1 MERTSLDYVWIVIGS
16 ALVFMMQAGFA
27 MVESGLTRS
36 KNSINVAIKNLTDYG
51 ISTMVFWIAGFGL
64 MFGPSLGGIT
74 GAGFF
79 LFNPP
84 SVWAAVFLLFQ
95 AVFCSTSATIV
106 SGAVAE
112 RMRFSSYIIS
122 TILLSALVYPVFGH
136 WAWGG
141 ALEGVPSGWLVKR
154 GFVDFAGST
163 VVHSMGGWVSLALLV
178 IIGPRTGRFS
188 EDGTV
193 RTING
198 SSIPMAVLGV
208 FLLWFGW
215 IGFNGASTLAAN
227 DAVPGI
233 ILRTMLGGTAGMAT
247 TLAAGWCIKK
257 KPEVGLVL
265 NGSLAGL
272 VAITANCHAVNE
284 TQAVIIGGIGGLVML
299 GTSALLVRLKIDDA
313 VDAIPVHLAAGIWG
327 TAAAGIFGDPEL
339 LGTGLS
345 RAAQIGVQCA
355 GIIACGGL
363 ALAVSF
369 PLLLLVNKFRPIR
382 VAIEQEAEGLNKA
395 EHGVTTEILDLFT
408 VLDTQAKTGDI
419 TLRAP
424 EEPFT
429 ETGQIAAMYN
439 SVLDKLQEGT
449 VEKREYL
456 NILENVSD
464 GLFLLDPSLKI
475 GPYYSSSLERI
486 FRRTDLA
493 GLEAAEIFKA
503 FPDEKTRTAAREFL
517 ETAFKP
523 DIRWRHVEKLNPLK
537 EVSAYFDDGAGAFV
551 ERHLEFDFRRVGEDR
566 VERLF
571 VVVRDLTE
579 RVELMGEIEK
589 TRTENRL
596 EMEMLQ
602 KILHVEG
609 GTLLAFLESAKQ
621 DAEAINEGLRSAE
634 GQVSAPVSNGGNGD
648 GASRNAG
655 YRNDG
660 YRRLLDTIFRHSH
673 ALKGDAE
680 LLALDFLAEQAEEL
694 EQKVLKIRDTQNLS
708 GEDFL
713 PLAFSCSTLLLT
725 LEKLNALVS
734 KWLKLSGEVRL
745 SAQSGT
751 GFTGDS
757 LKQMARRLAGRYGKQ
772 VRLEAGGLEDQRLKP
787 GARKAIKDI
796 LIQLVRNSIY
806 HGIERPEERKEAG
819 KAESG
824 TIGIRTAVEGEVL
837 RIVYRDD
844 GAGMDREKIKRKAV
858 KSGIVSGEKADAMDE
873 REQLLLIF
881 HPGFSTAEN
890 PDRVAGKGVGLSL
903 VKTRVKELGGKL
915 SLKSRRGLYSEF
927 TLVFPLR
934 AVHAEEI
941 PEAGAG

>member
-1 MERTSLDYVWIVIGS
+1 MEKTSLDYIWIIAGS

-51 ISTMVFWIAGFGL
+51 ISTVVFWIAGFGL
-64 MFGPSLGGIT
+64 MFGPTLGGIL
-74 GAGFF
+74 GGGFF
-79 LFNPP
+79 LFNPS
-84 SVWAAVFLLFQ
+84 SVWPAVFLLFQ
-95 AVFCSTSATIV
+95 AVFCSTAATIV

-112 RMRFSSYIIS
+112 RMRFSSYIVS
-122 TILLSALVYPVFGH
+122 TILLSTVIYPIFGH

-141 ALEGVPSGWLVKR
+141 AFEGLPSGWLAKR

-163 VVHSMGGWVSLALLV
+163 VVHSMGGWISLAILI

-188 EDGTV
+188 QDGTV
-193 RTING
+193 KTING

-233 ILRTMLGGTAGMAT
+233 ILRTMLGGAAGMVS
-247 TLAAGWCIKK
+247 TLAAGWFITK
-257 KPEVGLVL
+257 KPQVGLVL

-284 TQAVIIGGIGGLVML
+284 TQAVIIGGAGGLVML
-299 GTSALLVRLKIDDA
+299 GASALLVRLKIDDA

-327 TAAAGIFGDPEL
+327 TLAAGIFGNPDL

-345 RAAQIGVQCA
+345 RMGQIAVQA
-355 GIIACGGL
+355 MGILACGAL
-363 ALAVSF
+363 ALGIALPV
-369 PLLLLVNKFRPIR
+369 LLLTNKFSPLR
-382 VAIEQEAEGLNKA
+382 VTMDQEAAGLNKT
-395 EHGVTTEILDLFT
+395 EHGVTTEIYDLFT

-429 ETGQIAAMYN
+429 EVGQIAGMYN
-439 SVLDKLQEGT
+439 LVLDKVQEGT

-475 GPYYSSSLERI
+475 GPYYSSSLETLFKRG
-486 FRRTDLA
+486 DLA
-493 GLEAAEIFKA
+493 GHNVMEIFSS
-503 FPDEKTRTAAREFL
+503 FLDEKTKTAAAEFF
-517 ETAFKP
+517 EAAFKA
-523 DIRWRHVEKLNPLK
+523 DIQWRHVEKLNPLK
-537 EVSAYFDDGAGAFV
+537 KVTAYFDNQSGGFI
-551 ERHLEFDFRRVGEDR
+551 ERHLEFDFRRVGEPRVDR
-566 VERLF
+566 LLA
-571 VVVRDLTE
+571 VVRDSTE

-589 TRTENRL
+589 NRNENRL

-602 KILHVEG
+602 QVLHVDGE
-609 GTLLAFLESAKQ
+609 TLLAFLESAKQ

-634 GQVSAPVSNGGNGD
+634 SRLSGSPDAGD
-648 GASRNAG
+648 
-655 YRNDG
+655 YRE
-660 YRRLLDTIFRHSH
+660 LLDNIFRHSH

-680 LLALDFLAEQAEEL
+680 LLALEFLAEQAEDM
-694 EQKVLKIRDTQNLS
+694 EQKTMKIRDLKHLT

-713 PLAFSCSTLLLT
+713 PLTFSCSTLLLT

-734 KWLKLSGEVRL
+734 KCFRL
-745 SAQSGT
+745 STQVRRNVRSES
-751 GFTGDS
+751 GFTGAS
-757 LKQMARRLAGRYGKQ
+757 LKQMARRLADRYGKQ
-772 VRLEAGGLEDQRLKP
+772 VELTSLGLEEQNLKP
-787 GARKAIKDI
+787 SARRAIKDI

-806 HGIERPEERKEAG
+806 HGIEEPEQRKRAG

-824 TIGIRTAVEGEVL
+824 AIEIRAAGEGPLL

-844 GAGMDREKIKRKAV
+844 GAGIDGEKIKRRAV
-858 KSGIVSGEKADAMDE
+858 ESGIVSTEKAETLDE
-873 REQLLLIF
+873 REQALLIF

-890 PDRVAGKGVGLSL
+890 PDRVAGKGAGLSL
-903 VKTRVKELGGKL
+903 VKARIKELGGKL
-915 SLKSRRGLYSEF
+915 FLRSRRGSHSEF
-927 TLVFPLR
+927 TMVFPL
-934 AVHAEEI
+934 HALRD
-941 PEAGAG
+941 GADESLETTAI

>member
-1 MERTSLDYVWIVIGS
+1 MERTSLDYIWIIIGS

-64 MFGPSLGGIT
+64 MFGLSLGGMLGT
-74 GAGFF
+74 SFF

-84 SVWAAVFLLFQ
+84 SVWPAVFLLFQ

-122 TILLSALVYPVFGH
+122 TILLSAFVYPIFGH

-141 ALEGVPSGWLVKR
+141 AFEGLPSGWLAKR

-163 VVHSMGGWVSLALLV
+163 VVHSMGGWIALAILL
-178 IIGPRTGRFS
+178 IIGPRTGRFGD
-188 EDGTV
+188 DGTV
-193 RTING
+193 RPING

-215 IGFNGASTLAAN
+215 IGFNGSSTLAAN

-233 ILRTMLGGTAGMAT
+233 ILRTMLGGAAGMVF
-247 TLAAGWCIKK
+247 TLAAGWFTAK

-272 VAITANCHAVNE
+272 VAVTANCHAVNE
-284 TQAVIIGGIGGLVML
+284 TQSVIIGGIGGLVML
-299 GTSALLVRLKIDDA
+299 GASRVLVRLRIDDA

-327 TAAAGIFGDPEL
+327 TLAVGIFGDPEL

-345 RAAQIGVQCA
+345 RLGQIRIQ
-355 GIIACGGL
+355 GIGILACGLLALGL
-363 ALAVSF
+363 AYPF
-369 PLLLLVNKFRPIR
+369 MLLLNRLRPIR
-382 VAIEQEAEGLNKA
+382 VTMEHEVEGLNKA
-395 EHGVTTEILDLFT
+395 EHGVSTEIHDLFT
-408 VLDTQAKTGDI
+408 VLDVQARTGDI

-429 ETGQIAAMYN
+429 ETGQIAGMYN

-464 GLFLLDPSLKI
+464 GLFLLDASLRV
-475 GPYYSSSLERI
+475 GPYYSSSLETI

-493 GLEAAEIFKA
+493 GLEVMEVFGA
-503 FPDEKTRTAAREFL
+503 FLDEKARSAAGEFF
-517 ETAFKP
+517 EAAFTP
-523 DIRWRHVEKLNPLK
+523 DIPWRYVEKLNPLK
-537 EVSAYFDDGAGAFV
+537 EVTAWFDDLAGGFI
-551 ERHLEFDFRRVGEDR
+551 ERHLEFDFRRLGDAG

-579 RVELMGEIEK
+579 RTALVEEIEK
-589 TRTENRL
+589 TRNESRQ

-602 KILHVEG
+602 KILHVEPE
-609 GTLLAFLESAKQ
+609 TLLAFLESARQ
-621 DAEAINEGLRSAE
+621 DAEAINEGLRTAGDARENS
-634 GQVSAPVSNGGNGD
+634 GG
-648 GASRNAG
+648 G
-655 YRNDG
+655 YRE
-660 YRRLLDTIFRHSH
+660 RLDSIFRHSH
-673 ALKGDAE
+673 SLKGDAE
-680 LLALDFLAEQAEEL
+680 LLALDFLADQAEQL
-694 EQKVLKIRDTQNLS
+694 EQKIMAIRNMKEPA

-713 PLAFSCSTLLLT
+713 PLVLSCSDLLSS
-725 LEKLNALVS
+725 LERLNAIVH
-734 KWLKLSGEVRL
+734 KWLALSEALR
-745 SAQSGT
+745 SET
-751 GFTGDS
+751 GARTGLMEDS

-772 VRLEAGGLEDQRLKP
+772 VELTVTGLEDRVFKP
-787 GARKAIKDI
+787 EKHKALKDI
-796 LIQLVRNSIY
+796 LVQLVRNSIY
-806 HGIERPEERKEAG
+806 HGIEEPEQRRKAG

-824 TIGIRTAVEGEVL
+824 LISIRAEAEGSDL

-844 GAGMDREKIKRKAV
+844 GAGIDGEKIRQRAV
-858 KSGIVSGEKADAMDE
+858 KAGIITKEKADTLNE
-873 REQLLLIF
+873 RDRVSLIF
-881 HPGFSTAEN
+881 HSGFSTADN

-903 VKTRVKELGGKL
+903 VKARVKELNGRL
-915 SLKSRRGLYSEF
+915 SLKSRRGSYSEF
-927 TLVFPLR
+927 ALVFPLR
-934 AVHAEEI
+934 VLT
-941 PEAGAG
+941 GG

>member
-1 MERTSLDYVWIVIGS
+1 MERTTLDYIWIIAGS

-51 ISTMVFWIAGFGL
+51 ISTMVYWIAGFGL
-64 MFGPSLGGIT
+64 MFGLSRRGILGT
-74 GAGFF
+74 SFF

-84 SVWAAVFLLFQ
+84 SVWPAVFLLFQ

-122 TILLSALVYPVFGH
+122 TMLLSALVYPVFGH

-141 ALEGVPSGWLVKR
+141 AFEGAASGWLAKR

-163 VVHSMGGWVSLALLV
+163 VVHSMGGWISLAILI
-178 IIGPRTGRFS
+178 IIGPRTGRFGD
-188 EDGTV
+188 DGTV

-215 IGFNGASTLAAN
+215 IGFNGASTLAAS

-233 ILRTMLGGTAGMAT
+233 ILRTMLGGAAGMVV
-247 TLAAGWCIKK
+247 TLAAGWFIVK

-272 VAITANCHAVNE
+272 VAVTANCHATSE

-299 GTSALLVRLKIDDA
+299 GASALLVRLRIDDA

-327 TAAAGIFGDPEL
+327 TLAVGIFGDPAL

-345 RAAQIGVQCA
+345 RLGQTGIQGLGV
-355 GIIACGGL
+355 IACGAL
-363 ALAVSF
+363 ALGIAF
-369 PLLLLVNKFRPIR
+369 PFMLLLNRMHPIR
-382 VAIEQEAEGLNKA
+382 VTMEHEAEGLNKA
-395 EHGVTTEILDLFT
+395 EHGVTTEIHDLFT
-408 VLDTQAKTGDI
+408 VLDVQAKTGDI

-429 ETGQIAAMYN
+429 ETGQIAGMYN

-464 GLFLLDPSLKI
+464 GLFLLDASLKI
-475 GPYYSSSLERI
+475 GPYYSSSLETI
-486 FRRTDLA
+486 FRRKDLA
-493 GLEAAEIFKA
+493 GLAVTEVFGA
-503 FPDEKTRTAAREFL
+503 FLDEKTRAAAEEFL
-517 ETAFKP
+517 EAAFIP
-523 DIRWRHVEKLNPLK
+523 DIPWRHVEKLNPLK
-537 EVSAYFDDGAGAFV
+537 EVTAYFDDLAGGFT
-551 ERHLEFDFRRVGEDR
+551 EGHLEFDFRRLGENG

-579 RVELMGEIEK
+579 RAALVEEIEK
-589 TRTENRL
+589 TRNENRE

-602 KILHVEG
+602 KILHVEP
-609 GTLLAFLESAKQ
+609 GTLAAFLESARQ
-621 DAEAINEGLRSAE
+621 DAEAINEGLRAA
-634 GQVSAPVSNGGNGD
+634 GNAPENSGGP
-648 GASRNAG
+648 
-655 YRNDG
+655 YREW
-660 YRRLLDTIFRHSH
+660 LDSIFRHSH
-673 ALKGDAE
+673 SLKGDAE
-680 LLALDFLAEQAEEL
+680 LLALDFLADQAEQL
-694 EQKVLKIRDTQNLS
+694 EQKIAAIRDMKEPA

-713 PLAFSCSTLLLT
+713 PLALSCSGLLSS
-725 LEKLNALVS
+725 LERLDAIVT
-734 KWLKLSGEVRL
+734 KWLALSEAVR
-745 SAQSGT
+745 SEAGAGT
-751 GFTGDS
+751 SLMADS

-772 VRLEAGGLEDQRLKP
+772 VELTVTGLEDRGFRPEQH
-787 GARKAIKDI
+787 KALKDI
-796 LIQLVRNSIY
+796 LVQLVRNSVY
-806 HGIERPEERKEAG
+806 HGIEKPEQRRKAG

-824 TIGIRTAVEGEVL
+824 AISIRAAVEGSDL

-844 GAGMDREKIKRKAV
+844 GAGIDGEKIRQRAVKAGIITREKA
-858 KSGIVSGEKADAMDE
+858 GTLNE

-881 HPGFSTAEN
+881 HSGFSTAEN

-903 VKTRVKELGGKL
+903 VKARVKELNGRL
-915 SLKSRRGLYSEF
+915 SLKSRRGSHSEF
-927 TLVFPLR
+927 TLLFPLR
-934 AVHAEEI
+934 VLTGGEGGPLETRA
-941 PEAGAG
+941 

>member
-1 MERTSLDYVWIVIGS
+1 VEKTTLDYIWIIIGS

-51 ISTMVFWIAGFGL
+51 ISTMVFWIAGFAL
-64 MFGPSLGGIT
+64 MFGPSLGGVLGT
-74 GAGFF
+74 GFF

-84 SVWAAVFLLFQ
+84 SVWPAVFLLFQ

-122 TILLSALVYPVFGH
+122 TILLSAVIYPIFGH

-141 ALEGVPSGWLVKR
+141 AFEGLPSGWLAKR

-163 VVHSMGGWVSLALLV
+163 VVHSMGGWISLAILM
-178 IIGPRTGRFS
+178 IIGPRMGRFT
-188 EDGTV
+188 EDGRV
-193 RTING
+193 KTING

-215 IGFNGASTLAAN
+215 IGFNGSSTLAAN

-233 ILRTMLGGTAGMAT
+233 ILRTMLGGAAGMTA
-247 TLAAGWCIKK
+247 TLAAGWFIAK

-272 VAITANCHAVNE
+272 VAVTANCHAVNE
-284 TQAVIIGGIGGLVML
+284 TQAVIIGGVGGLVML
-299 GTSALLVRLKIDDA
+299 GTSTLLVRLKIDDA

-327 TAAAGIFGDPEL
+327 TLAVGIFGDPEL

-345 RAAQIGVQCA
+345 RLGQTGIQCIG
-355 GIIACGGL
+355 ILACGVL
-363 ALAVSF
+363 ALGLSF
-369 PLLLLVNKFRPIR
+369 PVLWLINRFSPLR
-382 VAIEQEAEGLNKA
+382 VTMEHEAEGLNKA
-395 EHGVTTEILDLFT
+395 EHGVTTEIHDLFT
-408 VLDTQAKTGDI
+408 TLDTQAKTGDI

-429 ETGQIAAMYN
+429 EAGQIAGMYN
-439 SVLDKLQEGT
+439 LVLDRLQEGT

-464 GLFLLDPSLKI
+464 GLFLLDSSLKI
-475 GPYYSSSLERI
+475 GPYYSSSLETV
-486 FRRTDLA
+486 FRRTGLA
-493 GLEAAEIFKA
+493 GLDVMEIFGA
-503 FPDEKTRTAAREFL
+503 FLDEKTKTAAGEFF
-517 ETAFKP
+517 EAAFKP
-523 DIRWRHVEKLNPLK
+523 NILWRHVEKLNPLK
-537 EVSAYFDDGAGAFV
+537 EVTAYFDDQAGGFV
-551 ERHLEFDFRRVGEDR
+551 ERHLEFDFRRVGEER

-579 RVELMGEIEK
+579 RVELIGEIEK
-589 TRTENRL
+589 NKAENRL

-609 GTLLAFLESAKQ
+609 ETLLAFLESAKQ
-621 DAEAINEGLRSAE
+621 NAEAINDGLRSAE
-634 GQVSAPVSNGGNGD
+634 SRASALPPEDSAASAAGN
-648 GASRNAG
+648 
-655 YRNDG
+655 YRE
-660 YRRLLDTIFRHSH
+660 LLDEIFRHSH

-694 EQKVLKIRDTQNLS
+694 EQKIVQIRDRTDLT
-708 GEDFL
+708 GENFL
-713 PLAFSCSTLLLT
+713 PLAFSCSALLST
-725 LEKLNALVS
+725 VEKLDGIVS
-734 KWLKLSGEVRL
+734 KWFKLSGQVRL
-745 SAQSGT
+745 SLQSGM
-751 GFTGDS
+751 GFTGAS
-757 LKQMARRLAGRYGKQ
+757 LQQMARRLAERYGKQ
-772 VRLEAGGLEDQRLKP
+772 VELTALGLEDQNFKP
-787 GARKAIKDI
+787 AARRAIKDI

-806 HGIERPEERKEAG
+806 HGIEQPEQRKKAG
-819 KAESG
+819 KTEN
-824 TIGIRTAVEGEVL
+824 GIIEIQAAGEGPLL

-844 GAGMDREKIKRKAV
+844 GAGIDSEKIKLRAV
-858 KSGIVSGEKADAMDE
+858 QSGIVSKEKADAMDE
-873 REQLLLIF
+873 REKAMLIF

-890 PDRVAGKGVGLSL
+890 PDRVAGKGAGLSL
-903 VKTRVKELGGKL
+903 VKARLKELGGKL
-915 SLKSRRGLYSEF
+915 SLKSRRGSHSEF
-927 TLVFPLR
+927 TMVFPLH
-934 AVHAEEI
+934 AVRGGPEETL
-941 PEAGAG
+941 ETGAG

>member
-1 MERTSLDYVWIVIGS
+1 MERTILDYVWILVGS

-51 ISTMVFWIAGFGL
+51 ISTMIFWMLGFGL
-64 MFGPSLGGIT
+64 MFGASLDGIT
-74 GAGFF
+74 GTGFF
-79 LFNPP
+79 FFNPS

-122 TILLSALVYPVFGH
+122 TVLLSALIYPIFGH

-141 ALEGVPSGWLVKR
+141 AFEGIPSGWLAKR

-178 IIGPRTGRFS
+178 IIGPRTGRFA

-193 RTING
+193 KTING

-215 IGFNGASTLAAN
+215 IGFNGSSTLAAN

-233 ILRTMLGGTAGMAT
+233 VLRTMLGGAAGMAA
-247 TLAAGWCIKK
+247 TLAAGWWIKK

-272 VAITANCHAVNE
+272 VAITANCHAANE
-284 TQAVIIGGIGGLVML
+284 TQAVIIGGVGGLVML
-299 GTSALLVRLKIDDA
+299 GTSVLLVKCRIDDA

-327 TAAAGIFGDPEL
+327 TLAVGIFGNPEL
-339 LGTGLS
+339 LATGLS

-355 GIIACGGL
+355 GILACGGL
-363 ALAVSF
+363 ALGVAIPV
-369 PLLLLVNKFRPIR
+369 LLLVNRIRPIR
-382 VAIEQEAEGLNKA
+382 VSLENEAEGLNKA
-395 EHGVTTEILDLFT
+395 EHGVTTEIHDLFT
-408 VLDTQAKTGDI
+408 VMDTQAKTGDI
-419 TLRAP
+419 SLRAP

-429 ETGQIAAMYN
+429 ETGQIASMYN

-464 GLFLLDPSLKI
+464 GLFLLDSSLKI
-475 GPYYSSSLERI
+475 GPYYSSSLETI
-486 FRRTDLA
+486 FRRGDLA
-493 GLEAAEIFKA
+493 GLDVMEIFNV
-503 FPDEKTRTAAREFL
+503 FPDEKTRIAAREFL
-517 ETAFKP
+517 EAAFEP
-523 DIRWRHVEKLNPLK
+523 GIRWRHVEKLNPLK
-537 EVSAYFDDGAGAFV
+537 EATAYFDDQAGGFI
-551 ERHLEFDFRRVGEDR
+551 ERHLEFDFRRVGEQR

-571 VVVRDLTE
+571 VVVRDMTE

-589 TRTENRL
+589 TRAENRL

-609 GTLLAFLESAKQ
+609 GTLLTFLESAKQ
-621 DAEAINEGLRSAE
+621 DVEAINEALRSAE
-634 GQVSAPVSNGGNGD
+634 SRVSGPAAD
-648 GASRNAG
+648 
-655 YRNDG
+655 YRP
-660 YRRLLDTIFRHSH
+660 LLDAIFHHSH
-673 ALKGDAE
+673 TIKGDAE

-694 EQKVLKIRDTQNLS
+694 EQKILKIRDGKNPG

-713 PLAFSCSTLLLT
+713 PLAFSCSALLSS
-725 LEKLNALVS
+725 LEKLNALVA
-734 KWLKLSGEVRL
+734 KWIKLSGEVRANAGTRV
-745 SAQSGT
+745 SAQNGSG
-751 GFTGDS
+751 FIGDS
-757 LKQMARRLAGRYGKQ
+757 LKQMARRLAGRYNKR
-772 VRLEAGGLEDQRLKP
+772 VELKAAGFEDHNFKP
-787 GARKAIKDI
+787 EARKAIKDI

-806 HGIERPEERKEAG
+806 HGIEEPEQRAKAG
-819 KAESG
+819 KPESG
-824 TIGIRTAVEGEVL
+824 TIDIRATGEGSGL

-844 GAGMDREKIKRKAV
+844 GAGMNGEKIKLKAV
-858 KSGIVSGEKADAMDE
+858 KSGIISREQADAMNE
-873 REQLLLIF
+873 REQVMLIF

-890 PDRVAGKGVGLSL
+890 PDQVAGKGVGLSL
-903 VKTRVKELGGKL
+903 VKTRVRELNGKL
-915 SLKSRRGLYSEF
+915 FLRSRRGSHSEF
-927 TLVFPLR
+927 TLVFPSGVLGGGP
-934 AVHAEEI
+934 AET

>member
-1 MERTSLDYVWIVIGS
+1 VEKTILDYIWIIIGS

-51 ISTMVFWIAGFGL
+51 ISTVVFWIAGFAL
-64 MFGPSLGGIT
+64 MFGPSFKGILGT
-74 GAGFF
+74 GFF

-84 SVWAAVFLLFQ
+84 GVWPAVFLLFQ

-122 TILLSALVYPVFGH
+122 TILLSAVVYPVFGH

-141 ALEGVPSGWLVKR
+141 ALEGLPSGWLAKR

-163 VVHSMGGWVSLALLV
+163 VVHSMGGWISLAILI
-178 IIGPRTGRFS
+178 IIGPRMGRFT
-188 EDGTV
+188 EDGKA

-215 IGFNGASTLAAN
+215 IGFNGASTLEAN
-227 DAVPGI
+227 EAVPGI
-233 ILRTMLGGTAGMAT
+233 ILRTMLGGAAGMVT
-247 TLAAGWCIKK
+247 TLAGGWFIAK

-272 VAITANCHAVNE
+272 VAITANCHAVTE
-284 TQAVIIGGIGGLVML
+284 TQAVIIGGVGGIVML
-299 GTSALLVRLKIDDA
+299 GASALLVRLKIDDA

-327 TAAAGIFGDPEL
+327 TLAVGIFGDPEL

-345 RAAQIGVQCA
+345 RTAQTGIQCL
-355 GIIACGGL
+355 GILACGVL
-363 ALAVSF
+363 ALGFSF
-369 PLLLLVNKFRPIR
+369 PVLWLINRFSPLR
-382 VAIEQEAEGLNKA
+382 VTMDHEAAGLNKA
-395 EHGVTTEILDLFT
+395 EHGVTTEIHDLFT

-419 TLRAP
+419 SLRAP

-429 ETGQIAAMYN
+429 EAGQIAGMYN
-439 SVLDKLQEGT
+439 LVLDKLQEGT
-449 VEKREYL
+449 VEKQEYL

-475 GPYYSSSLERI
+475 GPYYSSSLESI
-486 FRRTDLA
+486 FKRRDLA
-493 GLEAAEIFKA
+493 GLDVMEIFGI
-503 FPDEKTRTAAREFL
+503 FLDEKTKAAVEEFFDA
-517 ETAFKP
+517 AFKP
-523 DIRWRHVEKLNPLK
+523 NLLWRHVEKLNPLK
-537 EVSAYFDDGAGAFV
+537 RTTAYFDDQSGGFV
-551 ERHLEFDFRRVGEDR
+551 ERHLEFDFRRVGEER

-579 RVELMGEIEK
+579 RVELMDEIEK
-589 TRTENRL
+589 NKTENRL

-609 GTLLAFLESAKQ
+609 ETLLAFLESAKQ

-634 GQVSAPVSNGGNGD
+634 GGVSDSADAAGD
-648 GASRNAG
+648 
-655 YRNDG
+655 YRE
-660 YRRLLDTIFRHSH
+660 LLDEIFRHSH

-680 LLALDFLAEQAEEL
+680 LLALDFLADQAEEL
-694 EQKVLKIRDTQNLS
+694 EQKIVHIRDRKGNLT

-713 PLAFSCSTLLLT
+713 PLAFSCSTLLST
-725 LEKLNALVS
+725 LEKLNGIVS
-734 KWLKLSGEVRL
+734 KWFKLSGQVRL
-745 SAQSGT
+745 SLQSGM
-751 GFTGDS
+751 GFTGAS
-757 LKQMARRLAGRYGKQ
+757 LRQMARRLADRYGKQ
-772 VRLEAGGLEDQRLKP
+772 VELTTLGLEDQNLVP
-787 GARKAIKDI
+787 AARRAIKDI
-796 LIQLVRNSIY
+796 LIQLIRNSVY
-806 HGIERPEERKEAG
+806 HGIEKPEQRKKAG

-824 TIGIRTAVEGEVL
+824 VIEIQAAGEGALL

-844 GAGMDREKIKRKAV
+844 GAGIDSEKIKRRAI
-858 KSGIVSGEKADAMDE
+858 KSGIVSREKAEAMDE
-873 REQLLLIF
+873 RERAMLIF

-890 PDRVAGKGVGLSL
+890 SDQVAGKGAGLSL
-903 VKTRVKELGGKL
+903 VKARLKELGGKL
-915 SLKSRRGLYSEF
+915 FLKSRRGFHSEF
-927 TLVFPLR
+927 TMVFPLHALR
-934 AVHAEEI
+934 GGAEESSKTS
-941 PEAGAG
+941 AG

>member
-1 MERTSLDYVWIVIGS
+1 MERTGLDYLWIIIGS

-51 ISTMVFWIAGFGL
+51 ISTMVYWIAGFGL
-64 MFGPSLGGIT
+64 MFGVSLGGILGT
-74 GAGFF
+74 NFF

-84 SVWAAVFLLFQ
+84 SVWPAVFLLFQ

-122 TILLSALVYPVFGH
+122 TILLSALIYPVFGH

-141 ALEGVPSGWLVKR
+141 AFEGAASGWLVKR

-163 VVHSMGGWVSLALLV
+163 VVHSMGGWISLAILLV
-178 IIGPRTGRFS
+178 IGPRTGRFGD
-188 EDGTV
+188 DGKV

-198 SSIPMAVLGV
+198 SSIPVAVLGV

-233 ILRTMLGGTAGMAT
+233 ILRTMLGGSAGMVS
-247 TLAAGWCIKK
+247 TLAAGWFITK

-272 VAITANCHAVNE
+272 VAVTANCHATNE
-284 TQAVIIGGIGGLVML
+284 TQAVIIGGVGGLVML
-299 GTSALLVRLKIDDA
+299 GASALLVRFRIDDA

-327 TAAAGIFGDPEL
+327 TLAAGIFGDPEL

-345 RAAQIGVQCA
+345 RPEQIGVQ
-355 GIIACGGL
+355 GIGILACGVL
-363 ALAVSF
+363 ALGVALPF
-369 PLLLLVNKFRPIR
+369 MLLLNRIRPIR
-382 VAIEQEAEGLNKA
+382 VTMEHEAEGLNKA
-395 EHGVTTEILDLFT
+395 EHGVTTEIHDLFT
-408 VLDTQAKTGDI
+408 VLDTQARTGDI

-429 ETGQIAAMYN
+429 ETGQIAGMYN

-464 GLFLLDPSLKI
+464 GLFLLDLSLRI
-475 GPYYSSSLERI
+475 GPYYSSSLETI
-486 FRRTDLA
+486 FRRKDLA
-493 GLEAAEIFKA
+493 GLDVMEVFGVFLDDKAQSAAK
-503 FPDEKTRTAAREFL
+503 EFL
-517 ETAFKP
+517 EAAFTP
-523 DIRWRHVEKLNPLK
+523 DIPWRHVAKLNPLK
-537 EVSAYFDDGAGAFV
+537 EVTAYFDDLGGGFT
-551 ERHLEFDFRRVGEDR
+551 ERRLEFDFRRLGDEK

-571 VVVRDLTE
+571 VVVRDMTE
-579 RVELMGEIEK
+579 RTALVEEIEK
-589 TRTENRL
+589 TRNENRR

-602 KILHVEG
+602 KILHVEP

-621 DAEAINEGLRSAE
+621 DAEAINEMLRGVENS
-634 GQVSAPVSNGGNGD
+634 
-648 GASRNAG
+648 G
-655 YRNDG
+655 YRE
-660 YRRLLDTIFRHSH
+660 RLDDIFRHSH
-673 ALKGDAE
+673 SLKGDAE
-680 LLALDFLAEQAEEL
+680 LLALDFIADQAEEL
-694 EQKVLKIRDTQNLS
+694 EQKIVVLRETKELT

-713 PLAFSCSTLLLT
+713 PLTFSCSQLFSS
-725 LEKLNALVS
+725 LERLNTIVT
-734 KWLKLSGEVRL
+734 KWSKLSEAVRKDT
-745 SAQSGT
+745 T
-751 GFTGDS
+751 GNSLMGDS

-772 VRLEAGGLEDQRLKP
+772 VELTATGLEDRKFKP
-787 GARKAIKDI
+787 EKHKALKDI
-796 LIQLVRNSIY
+796 LVQLVRNSIY
-806 HGIERPEERKEAG
+806 HGIESPEQRLKSG

-824 TIGIRTAVEGEVL
+824 AISIRAAAEGADL

-844 GAGMDREKIKRKAV
+844 GAGMDGEKIKRKAV
-858 KSGIVSGEKADAMDE
+858 KAGIITGEKADTMSE
-873 REQLLLIF
+873 RDKILLIF
-881 HPGFSTAEN
+881 HSGFSTAEN

-903 VKTRVKELGGKL
+903 VKARVRELNGRL
-915 SLKSRRGLYSEF
+915 SLKSRRGVYSEF
-927 TLVFPLR
+927 TLVFPL
-934 AVHAEEI
+934 HDLTGGDEETF
-941 PEAGAG
+941 EADA